1 MLAPRARVA
10 FLMNPSNPNA
20 TGLNS
25 GLKRLQAAAPK
36 GGDTILPM
44 EASTPQEIET
54 AFAAMSR
61 GKAGAVIVQGDGFFI
76 RQPLLIDAD
85 KVIE

>member
-10 FLMNPSNPNA
+10 FLMNP
-20 TGLNS
+20 
-25 GLKRLQAAAPK
+25 
-36 GGDTILPM
+36 
-44 EASTPQEIET
+44 STPQEIET

-76 RQPLLIDAD
+76 RQPLLIGAD
-85 KVIE
+85 KVIK